1 MALSRILADYAEKRN
16 PDDLGYSTVHKGY
29 DFKATPPNSGST
41 VEFRRSS
48 PIHDADS
55 EGIKVGD
62 TSADQV
68 GIVRTH
74 RSTSTQDISYREHL
88 QWDAQPFV
96 SILMVKPD
104 LGIA

>member
-16 PDDLGYSTVHKGY
+16 PDGLEYNTVHKGY
-29 DFKATPPNSGST
+29 NFKATSPSPGST
-41 VEFRRSS
+41 VDFRRSP

-55 EGIKVGD
+55 KGRKVGD

-68 GIVRTH
+68 GTVRIH
-74 RSTSTQDISYREHL
+74 LSTSTQDISYREHL

-96 SILMVKPD
+96 SILLVKPD